1 MAPAGPHRPRGIG
14 AHSTLSRRSFLA
26 AVAALGAGAAL
37 GSSGCAGTSSLRA
50 ADLSSGKDGRLR
62 IDNWE
67 SYIDPDDGSSIGT
80 VRRFAEASGVNVT
93 YEDKYTNAAALAPTG
108 PLGSLQTTGFSGYD
122 LLVPTYWVVE
132 RLLRKQLLQPIPVER
147 VPNHANL
154 LPELM
159 TTPWDRGARFNLPW
173 QSGFTGIAWNP
184 AETNGKE
191 IRSVDQLLHDTTI
204 KGRVGLVVEMREVIG
219 LIMLGKGQDPSRP
232 TVEQAGA
239 ALDDLEDVLKAGQ
252 IKFFTATE
260 FQKLLPDRTL
270 AACLAWSG
278 GFVQIQGANPGLRFT
293 IPNEGGIRWFDSMI
307 IPVDAANPR
316 AAADFMNFVY
326 TPAQA
331 ARITMFV
338 QYISPVIGVQAELR
352 RMGGPATAVADNP
365 ILFPDEET
373 RRRLYF
379 WPGLGE
385 GPEATLQARFD
396 ALTAPYVY
404 K

>member
-1 MAPAGPHRPRGIG
+1 MTSSGHG
-14 AHSTLSRRSFLA
+14 TLTRRSFLA
-26 AVAALGAGAAL
+26 AVAAAGGGAAL
-37 GSSGCAGTSSLRA
+37 GLTGCAGTSSLRA
-50 ADLSSGKDGRLR
+50 TDLSAGADTRLR

-67 SYIDPDDGSSIGT
+67 GYIDPDDGPSLGT
-80 VRRFAEASGVNVT
+80 VRRFSEASGVNVT
-93 YEDKYTNAAALAPTG
+93 YEEKYTNVAALAPNG
-108 PLGSLQTTGFSGYD
+108 PLAALAATGVSGYD

-132 RLLRKQLLQPIPVER
+132 RLLSKKLLQAVPVER

-154 LPELM
+154 IPELL

-191 IRSVDQLLHDTTI
+191 IRSVDQLLHDPTI
-204 KGRVGLVVEMREVIG
+204 KGKVGLVVEMREVIG
-219 LIMLGKGQDPSRP
+219 LIMLAKGQDASRP
-232 TVEQAGA
+232 TVEQADA
-239 ALDDLEDVLKAGQ
+239 ALDDLEAVLKAGQ
-252 IKFFTATE
+252 VKFFTATE

-278 GFVQIQGANPGLRFT
+278 GFVQIQGANAGLRFT
-293 IPNEGGIRWFDSMI
+293 IPNEGGIRWFDSMV

-326 TPAQA
+326 SPAQA

-352 RMGGPATAVADNP
+352 RLGGAATAVADNP

-385 GPEATLQARFD
+385 AAETKLQARFD